1 MAKKIVSLVRE
12 PDLEEAPTELSYPTM
27 LKELSLQA
35 LSRERLYDYEGKSA
49 RAVRERIRE
58 VKTKVRKCLGL
69 SARDLP
75 ARPRRV
81 AERPAVQCDG
91 FSITPVAIERGR
103 GWYISGHL
111 YVPDGL
117 TQPAPAVLH
126 VHGHSYQGKSA
137 QSYVRRSRGLAR
149 RGFVVLFVDFPGAD
163 ERTESGHALWYPV
176 LANLPLQSIMVQ
188 DNSAALTYLAG
199 LPFVDEKRMGVTGPS
214 GGGNQTAF
222 LAAVEDRLAASAPC
236 IAPTMMYEHANSGS
250 GAWCHCEAVPNLAA
264 EGVEYHDL
272 LAAAAPRP
280 QRVFNGIRDP
290 LFPIIGARRAVKQ
303 AAFAYRAL
311 KAKGSC
317 DLEEHYCEHGCP
329 ASFREGLYR
338 FFEKAL
344 KRPGDVAGPGGEGD
358 DIDMSDPRL
367 KALPKRPARFL
378 TVADLYRARLRGAKR
393 TKPSAA
399 RIGRLL
405 GWRSRSADARAMVR
419 VEGRRWLR
427 VLLQTGDGAMIPV
440 AIRQEGRGPLALLVS
455 DGGKEAALARAESA
469 WPRVA
474 AFDWRG
480 QGETTPADKGWHW
493 RAAHYLAIG
502 GEPLPGGRATDL
514 IAVARWLRRE
524 GLEVGRIVAL
534 GPEASIVACLA
545 ASVEA
550 ELPPVELHEMVRTL
564 RDAPGLV
571 GQLPLTAWVPGLALA
586 ADIPQLLR
594 GLGRRAVVKSW
605 LNPGEEPGRES

>member
-1 MAKKIVSLVRE
+1 
-12 PDLEEAPTELSYPTM
+12 
-27 LKELSLQA
+27 
-35 LSRERLYDYEGKSA
+35 
-49 RAVRERIRE
+49 
-58 VKTKVRKCLGL
+58 
-69 SARDLP
+69 
-75 ARPRRV
+75 
-81 AERPAVQCDG
+81 
-91 FSITPVAIERGR
+91 
-103 GWYISGHL
+103 
-111 YVPDGL
+111 
-117 TQPAPAVLH
+117 
-126 VHGHSYQGKSA
+126 
-137 QSYVRRSRGLAR
+137 
-149 RGFVVLFVDFPGAD
+149 
-163 ERTESGHALWYPV
+163 
-176 LANLPLQSIMVQ
+176 MVQ
-188 DNSAALTYLAG
+188 DNSAALSYLAG
-199 LPFVDEKRMGVTGPS
+199 LPFVDEKRIGVTGPS

-222 LAAVEDRLAASAPC
+222 LAAVEERLAASAPC

-290 LFPIIGARRAVKQ
+290 LFPIIGARRAVAQ

-311 KAKGSC
+311 KAAGPC

-344 KRPGDVAGPGGEGD
+344 RRPGDAAGPGGEGD

-393 TKPSAA
+393 AKPSAA

-405 GWRSRSADARAMVR
+405 GWRSRASQAREMVR
-419 VEGRRWLR
+419 VEGKTWLR
-427 VLLQTGDGAMIPV
+427 ALLQTGDGAMIPV
-440 AIRQEGRGPLALLVS
+440 AVRQEGRGQLALLVC
-455 DGGKEAALARAESA
+455 DGGKEAALRRAKSA
-469 WPRVA
+469 WRRAA

-480 QGETTPADKGWHW
+480 QGETAPAGRGWYW

-502 GEPLPGGRATDL
+502 GEPLPGGRVTDL

-524 GLEVGRIVAL
+524 GLEVGRIVSL

-545 ASVEA
+545 ATVDA
-550 ELPPVELHEMVRTL
+550 KLPRVELHEMVRTL
-564 RDAPGLV
+564 RDAPALV
-571 GQLPLTAWVPGLALA
+571 GRVPLTAWVPGLALT

-594 GLGRRAVVKSW
+594 GLGTRAVVKSW
-605 LNPGEEPGRES
+605 LKPGEEPGREG